1 MNRWGLMSALALAAA
16 LLLAGCGGDY
26 GLSDDDSAD
35 EPQITLEQIR
45 AANDPRSLLEKHG
58 AVTVT
63 VQESDQNDA
72 VTYTAKF
79 QYTRGVEDVLAWY
92 HCRYTENSTS
102 GKSELWSEAN
112 GTMDAARMESDS
124 TEDLSL
130 SIYLEGKYEQYVL
143 DMIPRC
149 PALEED
155 VEQTV
160 DSCSEQDGE
169 LLLSVTARY
178 LASDGDYYTVHY
190 RVDPATNEVLEAS
203 VTDYIKKESG
213 EVSKLHTTLY
223 RWSYDEALSGRAQCD
238 ERGSVFDG
246 QQGGRLRSD
255 VLLSRAGLGEGLG
268 RLGERLERQRDPRG
282 AWHAHPLPRQCG
294 SRTLCGQG
302 ADQAH
307 RLLRRRRHERR
318 ERNGLYRA
326 AGRKPLK
333 EFETRA

>member
-102 GKSELWSEAN
+102 GKSKLWSEAN

-223 RWSYDEALSGRAQCD
+223 RWSYDE
-238 ERGSVFDG
+238 
-246 QQGGRLRSD
+246 
-255 VLLSRAGLGEGLG
+255 
-268 RLGERLERQRDPRG
+268 PY
-282 AWHAHPLPRQCG
+282 
-294 SRTLCGQG
+294 
-302 ADQAH
+302 QA
-307 RLLRRRRHERR
+307 
-318 ERNGLYRA
+318 ERNVMNEVLFSTDSKEDVCDLTTFYPVEEEENGWAMTLYRVA
-326 AGRKPLK
+326 HGTRILFLDSVDLAFYADRELTEPIDFYDGVDTSGESATVYIVPL
-333 EFETRA
+333 EENR

>member
-16 LLLAGCGGDY
+16 LLLAGCGGDC

-160 DSCSEQDGE
+160 DSCSEQGGE

-223 RWSYDEALSGRAQCD
+223 RWSYDE
-238 ERGSVFDG
+238 
-246 QQGGRLRSD
+246 
-255 VLLSRAGLGEGLG
+255 
-268 RLGERLERQRDPRG
+268 PY
-282 AWHAHPLPRQCG
+282 
-294 SRTLCGQG
+294 
-302 ADQAH
+302 QA
-307 RLLRRRRHERR
+307 
-318 ERNGLYRA
+318 ERNVMNEVLFSTDSKEDVCDLTTFYPVEEENGWAMTLYRVA
-326 AGRKPLK
+326 HGTRILFLDSVDLAFYADRELTEPIDFYDGVDTSGESATVYIVPL
-333 EFETRA
+333 EENR

>member
-1 MNRWGLMSALALAAA
+1 MNRWGLMSALALATA
-16 LLLAGCGGDY
+16 LLLAGCGGDC

-45 AANDPRSLLEKHG
+45 AANDPRSLLEKHDT
-58 AVTVT
+58 VTVT

-130 SIYLEGKYEQYVL
+130 SIYLEGMYEQYVL

-160 DSCSEQDGE
+160 DSCSEQGGE

-223 RWSYDEALSGRAQCD
+223 RWSYDE
-238 ERGSVFDG
+238 
-246 QQGGRLRSD
+246 
-255 VLLSRAGLGEGLG
+255 
-268 RLGERLERQRDPRG
+268 PY
-282 AWHAHPLPRQCG
+282 
-294 SRTLCGQG
+294 
-302 ADQAH
+302 QA
-307 RLLRRRRHERR
+307 
-318 ERNGLYRA
+318 ERNVMNEVLFSTDSKEDGCDLTTFYPVEEENGWAMTLYRVA
-326 AGRKPLK
+326 HGTRILFLDSVDLAFYADRELTEPIDFYDGVDTSGESATVYIVPL
-333 EFETRA
+333 EENR

>member
-1 MNRWGLMSALALAAA
+1 MSALALAAA

-213 EVSKLHTTLY
+213 EVSKLHTTRY
-223 RWSYDEALSGRAQCD
+223 RWSYDE
-238 ERGSVFDG
+238 
-246 QQGGRLRSD
+246 
-255 VLLSRAGLGEGLG
+255 
-268 RLGERLERQRDPRG
+268 PY
-282 AWHAHPLPRQCG
+282 
-294 SRTLCGQG
+294 
-302 ADQAH
+302 QA
-307 RLLRRRRHERR
+307 
-318 ERNGLYRA
+318 ERNVMNEVLFSTDSKEDVCDLTTFYPVEEENGWAMTLYRVA
-326 AGRKPLK
+326 HGTRILFLDSVDLAFYADRELTEPIDFYDGVDTSGESATVYIVPL
-333 EFETRA
+333 EENH

>member
-16 LLLAGCGGDY
+16 LLLAGCGGDC

-35 EPQITLEQIR
+35 ETQITLEQIR

-223 RWSYDEALSGRAQCD
+223 RWSYDE
-238 ERGSVFDG
+238 
-246 QQGGRLRSD
+246 
-255 VLLSRAGLGEGLG
+255 
-268 RLGERLERQRDPRG
+268 PY
-282 AWHAHPLPRQCG
+282 
-294 SRTLCGQG
+294 
-302 ADQAH
+302 QA
-307 RLLRRRRHERR
+307 
-318 ERNGLYRA
+318 ERNVMNEVLFSTDSKEDVCDLTTFYPVEEENGWAMTLYRVA
-326 AGRKPLK
+326 HGTRILFLDSVDLAFYADRELTEPIDFYDGVDTSGESATVYIVPL
-333 EFETRA
+333 EENH

>member
-16 LLLAGCGGDY
+16 LLLAGCGGDC

-223 RWSYDEALSGRAQCD
+223 RWSYDE
-238 ERGSVFDG
+238 
-246 QQGGRLRSD
+246 
-255 VLLSRAGLGEGLG
+255 
-268 RLGERLERQRDPRG
+268 PY
-282 AWHAHPLPRQCG
+282 
-294 SRTLCGQG
+294 
-302 ADQAH
+302 QA
-307 RLLRRRRHERR
+307 
-318 ERNGLYRA
+318 ERNVMNEVLFSTDSKEDVCDLTTFYPVEEENGWAMTLYRVA
-326 AGRKPLK
+326 HGTRILFLDSVDLAFYADRELTEPIDFYDGVDTSGESATVYIVPL
-333 EFETRA
+333 EENH

>member
-1 MNRWGLMSALALAAA
+1 MNRWGLMSALALATA

-79 QYTRGVEDVLAWY
+79 QYTRGVGDVLAWY

-102 GKSELWSEAN
+102 GKAELWGQAN
-112 GTMDAARMESDS
+112 GAMDAARMESDS

-155 VEQTV
+155 VEQSV

-178 LASDGDYYTVHY
+178 LASDGDYYTALY

-223 RWSYDEALSGRAQCD
+223 RWSYDE
-238 ERGSVFDG
+238 
-246 QQGGRLRSD
+246 
-255 VLLSRAGLGEGLG
+255 
-268 RLGERLERQRDPRG
+268 PY
-282 AWHAHPLPRQCG
+282 
-294 SRTLCGQG
+294 
-302 ADQAH
+302 QA
-307 RLLRRRRHERR
+307 
-318 ERNGLYRA
+318 ERNVMNEVLFSTDSKEDVCDLTTFYPVEEEENGWAMTLYRVA
-326 AGRKPLK
+326 HGTRILFLDSADLALYADRELTKPIDFYDGIDTSGESATVYIVPL
-333 EFETRA
+333 EENH

>member
-1 MNRWGLMSALALAAA
+1 MNRWGPMSALALAAV
-16 LLLAGCGGDY
+16 LLLAGCGGDC
-26 GLSDDDSAD
+26 GLDDDDSAD

-223 RWSYDEALSGRAQCD
+223 RWSYDE
-238 ERGSVFDG
+238 
-246 QQGGRLRSD
+246 
-255 VLLSRAGLGEGLG
+255 
-268 RLGERLERQRDPRG
+268 PY
-282 AWHAHPLPRQCG
+282 
-294 SRTLCGQG
+294 
-302 ADQAH
+302 QA
-307 RLLRRRRHERR
+307 
-318 ERNGLYRA
+318 ERNVMNEVLFSTDSKEDVCDLTTFYPVEEENGWAMTLYRVA
-326 AGRKPLK
+326 HGTRILFLDSVDLAFYADRELTEPIDFYDGVDTSGESATVYIVPL
-333 EFETRA
+333 EENR

>member
-1 MNRWGLMSALALAAA
+1 MNRWGLMSALALATA
-16 LLLAGCGGDY
+16 LLLAGCGGDC

-45 AANDPRSLLEKHG
+45 AANDPRSLLEKHDT
-58 AVTVT
+58 VTVT

-130 SIYLEGKYEQYVL
+130 SIYLEGMYEQYVL

-160 DSCSEQDGE
+160 DSCSEQGGE

-223 RWSYDEALSGRAQCD
+223 RWSYDE
-238 ERGSVFDG
+238 
-246 QQGGRLRSD
+246 
-255 VLLSRAGLGEGLG
+255 
-268 RLGERLERQRDPRG
+268 PY
-282 AWHAHPLPRQCG
+282 
-294 SRTLCGQG
+294 
-302 ADQAH
+302 QA
-307 RLLRRRRHERR
+307 
-318 ERNGLYRA
+318 ERNVMNEVLFSTDSKEDVCDLTTFYPVEEENGWAMTLYRVA
-326 AGRKPLK
+326 HGTRILFLDSVDLAFYADRELTEPIDFYDGVDTSGESATVYIVPL
-333 EFETRA
+333 EENR

>member
-16 LLLAGCGGDY
+16 LLLAGYGGDY

-112 GTMDAARMESDS
+112 GTMDVARMESDS

-223 RWSYDEALSGRAQCD
+223 RWSYDE
-238 ERGSVFDG
+238 
-246 QQGGRLRSD
+246 
-255 VLLSRAGLGEGLG
+255 
-268 RLGERLERQRDPRG
+268 PY
-282 AWHAHPLPRQCG
+282 
-294 SRTLCGQG
+294 
-302 ADQAH
+302 QA
-307 RLLRRRRHERR
+307 
-318 ERNGLYRA
+318 ERNVMNEVLFSTDSKEDVCDLTTFYPVEEENGWAMTLYRVA
-326 AGRKPLK
+326 HGTRILFLDSVDLAFYADRELTEPIDFYDGVDTSGESATVYIVPL
-333 EFETRA
+333 EENR

>member
-45 AANDPRSLLEKHG
+45 AANAPRSLLEKHG

-130 SIYLEGKYEQYVL
+130 SIYLEGKYEQSEL
-143 DMIPRC
+143 AKIPRST
-149 PALEED
+149 ALKED
-155 VEQTV
+155 VEQSV

-223 RWSYDEALSGRAQCD
+223 RWSYDEPYQAERNVMNEVLFSTDSKEDVCD
-238 ERGSVFDG
+238 LTTFYPVEEEENGWAMTLYRVAHGTRILFLDSVDLAFYAD
-246 QQGGRLRSD
+246 
-255 VLLSRAGLGEGLG
+255 
-268 RLGERLERQRDPRG
+268 
-282 AWHAHPLPRQCG
+282 
-294 SRTLCGQG
+294 RT
-302 ADQAH
+302 H

-318 ERNGLYRA
+318 ECNGLYRA

-333 EFETRA
+333 RI

>member
-16 LLLAGCGGDY
+16 LLPAGCGGDY

-223 RWSYDEALSGRAQCD
+223 RWSYDE
-238 ERGSVFDG
+238 
-246 QQGGRLRSD
+246 
-255 VLLSRAGLGEGLG
+255 
-268 RLGERLERQRDPRG
+268 PY
-282 AWHAHPLPRQCG
+282 
-294 SRTLCGQG
+294 
-302 ADQAH
+302 QA
-307 RLLRRRRHERR
+307 
-318 ERNGLYRA
+318 ERNVMNEVLFSTDSKEDVCDLTTFYPVEEENGWAMTLYRVA
-326 AGRKPLK
+326 HGTRILFLDSVDLAFYADRELTEPIDFYDGVDTSGESATVYIVPL
-333 EFETRA
+333 EENH

>member
-1 MNRWGLMSALALAAA
+1 MKSWKRAVAVALCAAS
-16 LLLAGCGGDY
+16 LLVGCGVQSGNV
-26 GLSDDDSAD
+26 SNDDSTD
-35 EPQITLEQIR
+35 EPQQITLEQLR
-45 AANDPRSLLEKHG
+45 AANDQRSLLEKHDT
-58 AVTVT
+58 VTVT

-92 HCRYTENSTS
+92 HCQYTENSTS
-102 GKSELWSEAN
+102 GKAELWGQAN
-112 GTMDAARMESDS
+112 GAMDAARMESDS

-130 SIYLEGKYEQYVL
+130 SIYLEGMYEQYVL
-143 DMIPRC
+143 DTMPRC

-178 LASDGDYYTVHY
+178 LVSDGDYYTVHY

-223 RWSYDEALSGRAQCD
+223 RWSYDEPYQ
-238 ERGSVFDG
+238 
-246 QQGGRLRSD
+246 
-255 VLLSRAGLGEGLG
+255 
-268 RLGERLERQRDPRG
+268 
-282 AWHAHPLPRQCG
+282 
-294 SRTLCGQG
+294 T
-302 ADQAH
+302 
-307 RLLRRRRHERR
+307 
-318 ERNGLYRA
+318 ERNVMNEVLFSTDSKEDVCDLTTFYPVEEAENGWAMTLYRVA
-326 AGRKPLK
+326 HGTRILFLDSVDLAFYADRELTEPIDFYDGVDTSGESATVYIVPL
-333 EFETRA
+333 EENH

>member
-1 MNRWGLMSALALAAA
+1 MSALALAAA
-16 LLLAGCGGDY
+16 LLLAGCGGDC

-223 RWSYDEALSGRAQCD
+223 RWSYDE
-238 ERGSVFDG
+238 
-246 QQGGRLRSD
+246 
-255 VLLSRAGLGEGLG
+255 
-268 RLGERLERQRDPRG
+268 PY
-282 AWHAHPLPRQCG
+282 
-294 SRTLCGQG
+294 
-302 ADQAH
+302 QA
-307 RLLRRRRHERR
+307 
-318 ERNGLYRA
+318 ERNVMNEVLFSTDSKEDVCDLTTFYPVEEENGWAMTLYRVA
-326 AGRKPLK
+326 HGTRILFLDSVDLAFYADRELTEPIDFYDGVDTSGESATVYIVPL
-333 EFETRA
+333 EENH

>member
-16 LLLAGCGGDY
+16 LLLAGCGGDC
-26 GLSDDDSAD
+26 GLKDDDSAD

-102 GKSELWSEAN
+102 GKAELWGQAN
-112 GTMDAARMESDS
+112 GAMDAARMESNS

-130 SIYLEGKYEQYVL
+130 SIYLEGMYEQYVL

-160 DSCSEQDGE
+160 DSCSEQGGE

-223 RWSYDEALSGRAQCD
+223 RWSYDE
-238 ERGSVFDG
+238 
-246 QQGGRLRSD
+246 
-255 VLLSRAGLGEGLG
+255 
-268 RLGERLERQRDPRG
+268 PY
-282 AWHAHPLPRQCG
+282 
-294 SRTLCGQG
+294 
-302 ADQAH
+302 QA
-307 RLLRRRRHERR
+307 
-318 ERNGLYRA
+318 ERNVMNEVLFSTDSKEDVCDLTTFYPVEEEENGWAMTLYRVA
-326 AGRKPLK
+326 HGTRILFLDSADLALYADRELTKPIDFYDGIDTSGESATVYIVPL
-333 EFETRA
+333 EENH